1 MMKRRRCKK
10 VLLFLGTFL
19 IFYISALTIPFIS
32 HKKVSK
38 EFKKQFHSQDY
49 YADVNGSERVAY
61 ITDNSDA
68 LLYRLKLIK
77 EAQNEIILSTFDFN
91 ADNAGKDIMSALLHS
106 AERGVNI
113 RIIVDGL
120 SGFLDV
126 KGNPFFKALISHENV
141 CLKIYNP
148 VNFLKPWKF
157 QARLHDKYLI
167 CDRSMYLLGGRN
179 TTDLF
184 LGDYSSHKNIDKEL
198 FVYETKEEKN
208 SSLSQLMEY
217 FENVWELA
225 DSVEYTCSK
234 STDKILQSYNEL
246 EKRYLQLKE
255 NYPEA
260 WQEWDWNDR
269 TISTNKIN
277 LLFNP
282 IEAENKEPYMWYSL
296 NQLIQ
301 SGENALIFTP
311 YIICGKE
318 MYQDLTSACQ
328 KLDSIEI
335 ITNDVSSGANP
346 WGCTDYLNQKK
357 NIWKTGVR
365 VYEYLG
371 SHSNHT
377 KAVLIDDR
385 MSIVGSYNLDMRS
398 TYQDTELMLAV
409 DSPELNRQIR
419 ELATVDKTYS
429 RYMGADGNYHYGSNY
444 EPKEMS
450 IGKKCI
456 YLLLRI
462 ITVPIRRFL

>member
-19 IFYISALTIPFIS
+19 ILYISALTIPFIS

-38 EFKKQFHSQDY
+38 ELKKHFHSQDY

-68 LLYRLKLIK
+68 LVYRLKLIE

-126 KGNPFFKALISHENV
+126 KGNPYFKALISHENV

-198 FVYETKEEKN
+198 FVYETKEENN

-217 FENVWELA
+217 FENVWKLP

-234 STDKILQSYNEL
+234 STDKILLSYNEL
-246 EKRYLQLKE
+246 KKRYLQLKE
-255 NYPEA
+255 SYPEA

-269 TISTNKIN
+269 TIPTNKIN

-318 MYQDLTSACQ
+318 MYQDLTSSCQ

-377 KAVLIDDR
+377 KAILIDDR

-409 DSPELNRQIR
+409 DSPELNRQIK
-419 ELATVDKTYS
+419 ELATIDKTYS

-462 ITVPIRRFL
+462 FTVPIRRFL

>member
-10 VLLFLGTFL
+10 VLLFLGAFL
-19 IFYISALTIPFIS
+19 ILYISALTIPFIS

-61 ITDNSDA
+61 ITDNSEA
-68 LLYRLKLIK
+68 LLYRLKLIE

-198 FVYETKEEKN
+198 FVYETKEENN
-208 SSLSQLMEY
+208 SSLSQLIEY
-217 FENVWELA
+217 FENVWELT

-234 STDKILQSYNEL
+234 STGKILQSYNEL

-269 TISTNKIN
+269 TIPTNKIN

-282 IEAENKEPYMWYSL
+282 IKAENKEPHMWYSL

-429 RYMGADGNYHYGSNY
+429 RYMGTDGNYHYGSNY

-462 ITVPIRRFL
+462 VTVPIRRFL